1 MALRSPATIKQPKD
15 TVTSIFPQADDEIA
29 VPSFID
35 DDQALIWRSG
45 PELVRI
51 EPWGEGS
58 VRVRATLNTLLEGH
72 GALTAQPSARA
83 VVKHEG
89 DKATIT
95 VGAITAMV
103 DALGHIRFL
112 RTDSGAELLAE
123 KPIHFW
129 WPGPRNFT
137 ATGNGYQ
144 QLEQSFAA
152 YEDERLFGLGQ
163 HTHGRLDQK
172 GIVLDL
178 VQRNAE
184 VSIPFLL
191 SNRGYGFLWNNP
203 AIGRVELGRTAT
215 RWVSDSSRQIDYWV
229 TAGSPEQITARY
241 AEVTGHAPM
250 LPSWA
255 AGFWQSKL
263 RYRTQDELL
272 EVAREYHR
280 RGLPLSVIV
289 VDFFHWTQLGDWRF
303 EPSEWPDP
311 QAMVDELSAL
321 GVRLMVSVWPSVS
334 VMSSNYQ
341 PMLNAGHF
349 IANERGAPGHHS
361 DWPDRHASTR
371 LPVAFYDASNADAR
385 EYVWDQLYANYYA
398 YGIKLFWL
406 DACEPE
412 LRPGHVDNLRLAGG
426 PGRESL
432 NRYPADHARMIY
444 DGMRAAGEEHVVTL
458 VRSAWAGSQQWGA
471 FLWSGDIPAT
481 FLSLAA
487 QVRAGLNAGLSG
499 IPWWS
504 TDIGGFHGGD
514 PSDPEYRELIVR
526 WFQYGMWCP
535 LFRLH
540 GDRLPRSPLSQ
551 TMSGGPNEVWSYG
564 EEVYAIVA
572 EILQLRERMKP
583 YVLEQMASAA
593 ERGAPPMRPLW
604 FDFPDDATAWTIEDQ
619 YMFGPSVLVAPVTSF
634 GARSRDLYLPE
645 GPVWTDAYSHEHTS
659 GGQWTTVDAPLER
672 IPIFVRDG
680 AVGLPPLYPAPASS
694 EGG

>member
-1 MALRSPATIKQPKD
+1 M
-15 TVTSIFPQADDEIA
+15 TSLFPQADDEIA
-29 VPSFID
+29 MPRFIN
-35 DDQALIWRSG
+35 DDQALTWRSG

-51 EPWGEGS
+51 EPWGNDS
-58 VRVRATLNTLLEGH
+58 LRVRATLGALSEGH
-72 GALTAQPSARA
+72 GALTARPPARA
-83 VVKHEG
+83 VLKQEH
-89 DKATIT
+89 DTATIT
-95 VGAITAMV
+95 VGAISATV
-103 DALGHIRFL
+103 DAVGHIRFL
-112 RTDSGAELLAE
+112 RTDNATELLAE

-152 YEDERLFGLGQ
+152 YEEERLFGLGQ

-172 GIVLDL
+172 GMVLDL

-203 AIGRVELGRTAT
+203 ALGRVELGRTAT
-215 RWVSDSSRQIDYWV
+215 RWVSDSARQIDYWV
-229 TAGSPEQITARY
+229 TTGSPEQVMARY
-241 AEVTGHAPM
+241 ADVTGHAPM

-263 RYRTQDELL
+263 RYRTQEELL

-280 RGLPLSVIV
+280 RGLPLAVIV
-289 VDFFHWTQLGDWRF
+289 ADFFHWTQLGDWRF

-311 QAMVDELSAL
+311 QAMVAELSDL
-321 GVRLMVSVWPSVS
+321 GVRLMVSVWPSVG

-349 IANERGAPGHHS
+349 IATERGAPHHA

-371 LPVAFYDASNADAR
+371 LPVAFYDASNPDAR
-385 EYVWDQLYANYYA
+385 AYLWDQLYANYYR
-398 YGIKLFWL
+398 YGIKVFWL

-412 LRPGHVDNLRLAGG
+412 LKPGHVENLRLAAG
-426 PGRESL
+426 PGREVL
-432 NRYPADHARMIY
+432 NRYPADHVRTIY
-444 DGMRAAGEEHVVTL
+444 DGMLSAGERDVVTL

-481 FLSLAA
+481 FESLAT
-487 QVRAGLNAGLSG
+487 QIRAGLNVGLSG

-514 PSDPEYRELIVR
+514 PGNPEYRELIVR
-526 WFQYGMWCP
+526 WFQYGVWCP

-551 TMSGGPNEVWSYG
+551 AMSGGPNEVWSYG
-564 EEVYAIVA
+564 DEVYAILA
-572 EILQLRERMKP
+572 DILQLRERMKP

-593 ERGAPPMRPLW
+593 ERGTPPMRPLW
-604 FDFPDDATAWTIEDQ
+604 YDFPDDTTAWTVEDQ
-619 YMFGPSVLVAPVTSF
+619 YLFGPSVLVAPVTSL
-634 GARSRDLYLPE
+634 GARSRQLYLP
-645 GPVWTDAYSHEHTS
+645 GDGVWTDAYTHDRLG
-659 GGQWTTVDAPLER
+659 GGQWATVAAPLER
-672 IPIFVRDG
+672 IPVFLRDG
-680 AVGLPPLYPAPASS
+680 APELPSFYPPSARASGNGPVS
-694 EGG
+694 PQN